1 VRIVN
6 LSTKQAVLEGERER
20 EREKSVR
27 DEQTTDRCCKHALP
41 PYIIL

>member
-20 EREKSVR
+20 ERERK
-27 DEQTTDRCCKHALP
+27 A
-41 PYIIL
+41 